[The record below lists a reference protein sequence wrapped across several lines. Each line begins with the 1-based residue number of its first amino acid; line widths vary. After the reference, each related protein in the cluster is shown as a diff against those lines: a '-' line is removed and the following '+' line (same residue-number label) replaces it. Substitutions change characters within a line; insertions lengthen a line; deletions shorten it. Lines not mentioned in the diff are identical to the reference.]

1 MTRALAPSR
10 RRVGAADGNGTAS
23 TSRGNAGYPW
33 DDFDPDWYARHNY
46 ATLGADDRRILQIVR
61 DFFASTLTG
70 RSVKQGI
77 DVGSGANLYPALS
90 MLPFCERITLWERSA
105 ANVKWLK
112 EQIEADYSESWDRF
126 WNVLVTRPRYRAV
139 ENPREAL
146 REKAWVRNGDLFK
159 LPPRQWDL
167 GTMFFVAESI
177 SDRKNE
183 FRDATQRFVGSLRVG
198 APFAAAFMENSS
210 GYDVGSLRFP
220 AVAVRTADVESC
232 LSLLAHDVRT
242 VPVARLKDRRD
253 GYDGMILALGKAGR
267 AKS

>member
-1 MTRALAPSR
+1 
-10 RRVGAADGNGTAS
+10 
-23 TSRGNAGYPW
+23 
-33 DDFDPDWYARHNY
+33 
-46 ATLGADDRRILQIVR
+46 VR
-61 DFFASTLTG
+61 DFFSSTLAG

-77 DVGSGANLYPALS
+77 DVGAGANLYPAMS
-90 MLPFCERITLWERSA
+90 MLPYCERITLWERGA

-112 EQIEADYSESWDRF
+112 EQIEGGYSQSWDRF
-126 WNVLVTRPRYRAV
+126 WDVLVTRRRYRAV
-139 ENPREAL
+139 ENPRAAM
-146 REKAWVRNGDLFK
+146 REKAWARNGDLFK

-177 SDRKNE
+177 SDRKHE
-183 FRDATQRFVGSLRVG
+183 FRDATRRFVASLRPG

-220 AVAVRTADVESC
+220 AVAVRTADVENC
-232 LSLLAHDVRT
+232 LSPLAHDVRT
-242 VPVARLKDRRD
+242 LTVARLKDRRD